1 MKRYS
6 LSYNPIIEY
15 WSKIKCGEVVVGI
28 KVKRVYKKLVDDIH
42 DQESVYEYSP
52 ERANHAI
59 EFVEGYTKHSKGEM
73 GGKPFILELWQKAMT
88 AALFGFIHK
97 TEDTRKYRECILIV
111 GRKNGKCARACEY
124 GREMV

>member
-15 WSKIKCGEVVVGI
+15 WSKIKSGEVVVGI

-42 DQESVYEYSP
+42 VQESAYEYSP

-59 EFVEGYTKHSKGEM
+59 EFVEGYTKHQKGEM
-73 GGKPFILELWQKAMT
+73 GGKTVILQLWKKSRTDAW
-88 AALFGFIHK
+88 FGFIHQTDETAK
-97 TEDTRKYRECILIV
+97 SRQ
-111 GRKNGKCARACEY
+111 NSQ
-124 GREMV
+124 

>member
-1 MKRYS
+1 MKKYP

-15 WSKIKCGEVVVGI
+15 WNKIKSGEVVVGI

-59 EFVEGYTKHSKGEM
+59 EFVEGYTKHSKGEL
-73 GGKPFILELWQKAMT
+73 GGKPFILELWQMAMS
-88 AALFGFIHK
+88 AALFGLIYK
-97 TEDTRKYRECILIV
+97 TEETLLCSDFILFISV
-111 GRKNGKCARACEY
+111 Y
-124 GREMV
+124 TYM